1 MHMPGMIEGKVA
13 GSYLVAGDDAKAD
26 GSPVIRAFDLLVAT
40 TALIFFAPFLL
51 ILCVMIAIFDPGPIV
66 FRQLR
71 IGKGGVP
78 FYCLKFRTMVVDS
91 DRRLAELLQRDSAA
105 RLEWAMNQKL
115 AHDPRI
121 TRVGRFLRKSSLDE
135 LPQIFNVLRGDMSIV
150 GPRPIVLDEATRY
163 GRYFQEYKR
172 VRPGVTGLWQ
182 VSGRNSTTYR
192 RRVALD
198 VMYTRRQSLGLNMRI
213 VAMTL
218 PAVVA
223 ARGCS

>member
-1 MHMPGMIEGKVA
+1 MHMSGALRRETA
-13 GSYLVAGDDAKAD
+13 ASYLTT
-26 GSPVIRAFDLLVAT
+26 GSGASGQGRWIRAFDVTITLL
-40 TALIFFAPFLL
+40 ALIFFAPLLL
-51 ILCVMIAIFDPGPIV
+51 ILSALIAIFDPGPII

-71 IGKGGVP
+71 MGKNGIP
-78 FYCLKFRTMVVDS
+78 FYCLKFRSMVVDS
-91 DRRLAELLQRDSAA
+91 DRRLAELLQCDTEA

-115 AHDPRI
+115 AKDPRI
-121 TRVGRFLRKSSLDE
+121 TGIGRFLRKSSLDE
-135 LPQIFNVLRGDMSIV
+135 LPQLINVLRGDMSIV

-163 GRYFQEYKR
+163 GRYIHAYQS

-198 VMYTRRQSLGLNMRI
+198 VIYTRRQSLRMNIRI
-213 VAMTL
+213 VAMTV
-218 PAVVA
+218 PAVIA